1 MIQLESSPSVTSAFS
16 AAERHESVSEKQV
29 MEKGD
34 GNMHDAERVSA
45 LTQQAIIPVVV
56 VVVVLAVVVVVVA
69 IGFVVHRR
77 TCQHK
82 KQRLV
87 KLPTE
92 DSAEV

>member
-1 MIQLESSPSVTSAFS
+1 MIQLEFSPSVTSAFS

-56 VVVVLAVVVVVVA
+56 VVVLAVVVVVVA

>member
-1 MIQLESSPSVTSAFS
+1 MIHLESSPSVTSAFS

-56 VVVVLAVVVVVVA
+56 VVVLAVVVVVVA

-92 DSAEV
+92 DAAEV

>member
-56 VVVVLAVVVVVVA
+56 VVVLAVVVVVA
-69 IGFVVHRR
+69 ILFVVHRR

-92 DSAEV
+92 DAAEV

>member
-1 MIQLESSPSVTSAFS
+1 
-16 AAERHESVSEKQV
+16 

-56 VVVVLAVVVVVVA
+56 VVVVLAVVVVVVVA

>member
-56 VVVVLAVVVVVVA
+56 VVVLAVVVVA

>member
-56 VVVVLAVVVVVVA
+56 VVLAVVVVVA
-69 IGFVVHRR
+69 ILFVVHRR

>member
-56 VVVVLAVVVVVVA
+56 VVVLAVVVVVVA

>member
-56 VVVVLAVVVVVVA
+56 VVLAVVVVVVVA

>member
-1 MIQLESSPSVTSAFS
+1 MIHLESSPSVTSAFS

-56 VVVVLAVVVVVVA
+56 VVVLAVVVVVVA

>member
-56 VVVVLAVVVVVVA
+56 VVLAVVVVVA
-69 IGFVVHRR
+69 ILFVVHRR

-92 DSAEV
+92 DAAEV

>member
-1 MIQLESSPSVTSAFS
+1 MIQLEPSPSVTSAFS

-56 VVVVLAVVVVVVA
+56 VVLAVVVVVVA

>member
-56 VVVVLAVVVVVVA
+56 VVVLAVVVVAVA

>member
-56 VVVVLAVVVVVVA
+56 VLAVVVVVVA

>member
-16 AAERHESVSEKQV
+16 AAERHESVSVKQV

-34 GNMHDAERVSA
+34 GNMHDVERVGA

-56 VVVVLAVVVVVVA
+56 VVVLAVVVA
-69 IGFVVHRR
+69 IVFVVHRR

-92 DSAEV
+92 DAAEV

>member
-56 VVVVLAVVVVVVA
+56 VVVVA

>member
-56 VVVVLAVVVVVVA
+56 VVLAVVVVVVA

>member
-56 VVVVLAVVVVVVA
+56 VVLAVVVVA